1 MVDDRDLGPTDRI
14 ATCFVA
20 TLPYQPPS
28 NCHLRGLLTATC
40 LIWWSFIA
48 EVSLLWCQPNSTV
61 FASCLLPLICII
73 AILATQL
80 PVCRQPLATL
90 VASHRPDGKCQSRL
104 LQCINIATRNTRRRS
119 HCGMYVHIAVFY
131 YKEPFFKPCLDT
143 NQWHFV
149 VIL

>member
-20 TLPYQPPS
+20 TSPYQPPS
-28 NCHLRGLLTATC
+28 NCHLLGLLTATC
-40 LIWWSFIA
+40 HICWSFIA

-73 AILATQL
+73 ATQL

-119 HCGMYVHIAVFY
+119 HCGTYCSFLLQGTIL
-131 YKEPFFKPCLDT
+131 PIFKLCLDT
-143 NQWHFV
+143 NQWYFV

>member
-14 ATCFVA
+14 AS
-20 TLPYQPPS
+20 LPP
-28 NCHLRGLLTATC
+28 HLTSHLVTATYLAC
-40 LIWWSFIA
+40 WQPLATFAEVSS

-73 AILATQL
+73 ATQL

-119 HCGMYVHIAVFY
+119 HCGTCCSFLLQGTIL
-131 YKEPFFKPCLDT
+131 PIFKLSLDT
-143 NQWHFV
+143 NQWNFV